1 MPCTSCL
8 VSMFPPK
15 RPGGMIACS
24 FAPAGQT
31 PIVPKKGSTG
41 IAMSSRRY
49 AKSPFERS
57 KTRM

>member
-1 MPCTSCL
+1 
-8 VSMFPPK
+8 MFPPK